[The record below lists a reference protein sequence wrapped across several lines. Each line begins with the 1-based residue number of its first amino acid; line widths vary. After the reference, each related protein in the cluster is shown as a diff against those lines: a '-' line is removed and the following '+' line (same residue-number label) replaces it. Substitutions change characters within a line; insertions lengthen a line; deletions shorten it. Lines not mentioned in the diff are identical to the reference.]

1 MRRGTW
7 ILAISGVMALNTGVS
22 FAADPAQGVSPSSGR
37 QPLTLRGRQAIPTS
51 GLPSR
56 YSRDAAAA
64 ERPVADSP
72 VAKNYYDELFADD
85 KAKAASATAAP
96 AAAADWEADG
106 AAATAPKAAV
116 AAKPAASKGDLT
128 KPEFTKAE
136 FTRTAAV
143 PEAPAAP
150 AADARKFAP
159 AARGTKAVPSAADKV
174 IQAGYDRL
182 PPDAERKMIQQVRS
196 ESAAPKRS
204 SAPPMPD
211 LGGSADGPA
220 AATPPA
226 KANPAARTVVASG
239 PVANADNGP
248 QSPQVTI
255 EWVKKGDI
263 NVGQECQLELHVKNS
278 GSVPT
283 TQVAVDGQF
292 PSTVRLTS
300 ADPKPAVSGDKA
312 TWTFESLAPGAERT
326 IQIKMIPSRRGDL
339 GATAHVRFT
348 GAASASFQV
357 EEPMLK
363 VALKGPAEVTLG
375 DPAPQMIM
383 VSNPG
388 TGTAHNVKVEARLS
402 DGLEHKAPG
411 ERLIMDVGSLSPG
424 ETRSVRLPISTI
436 KGGPQSIGVTAT
448 SSSDAS
454 ATASTSLNVIA
465 PSLKIAVDGPALRY
479 KGRNAKYTL
488 TVTNDGSV
496 ANNNVRIAQTVAEG
510 FKFVSA
516 DHSGKYETSTK
527 NVQWFVGRLEPGQ
540 NVQVSC
546 ELCAVSLG
554 DFAHNVSVLSDSGVR
569 AEAKAATRV
578 DGTASL
584 TMTLVDLDDPVE
596 IGAETAYEIR
606 VKNEGSKA
614 ATGVTIACELPPEME
629 LKNFKAPVNAIV
641 EGRQIL
647 FKSLEQ
653 VAPGSEAVYRVHVKG
668 VQEGNHRMRV
678 RMTAASL
685 QEPVVREE
693 ATKVYADQK

>member
-7 ILAISGVMALNTGVS
+7 ILAISGVMALNNGVS
-22 FAADPAQGVSPSSGR
+22 FAADPSLGVPPNGQR
-37 QPLTLRGRQAIPTS
+37 PLILRGRQAIPPS
-51 GLPSR
+51 AGLPSK
-56 YSRDAAAA
+56 YVRDASAADKLA
-64 ERPVADSP
+64 ADKADKDVDKEVAQKPAADKAT
-72 VAKNYYDELFADD
+72 AKNYYDELFTEQAP
-85 KAKAASATAAP
+85 KSQPSAAAAVWEAESPEAP
-96 AAAADWEADG
+96 AAAA
-106 AAATAPKAAV
+106 AAPAKAP
-116 AAKPAASKGDLT
+116 LT
-128 KPEFTKAE
+128 K
-136 FTRTAAV
+136 TASAGFD
-143 PEAPAAP
+143 AAP

-159 AARGTKAVPSAADKV
+159 AARGARSVPSAAENKV

-182 PPDAERKMIQQVRS
+182 PPEAERKMIQQVRS
-196 ESAAPKRS
+196 ESAPKRS
-204 SAPPMPD
+204 TAPPMPE
-211 LGGSADGPA
+211 LGASANTAAVPMAPA
-220 AATPPA
+220 APATKTAARPVA
-226 KANPAARTVVASG
+226 ASASPAAV
-239 PVANADNGP
+239 DNSP
-248 QSPQVTI
+248 QTPQVTI
-255 EWVKKGDI
+255 EWTKKGEI
-263 NVGQECQLELHVKNS
+263 NVGQECILELHVKNT

-292 PSTVRLTS
+292 AGTVRLTS
-300 ADPKPAVSGDKA
+300 AEPKPVASGDKV
-312 TWTFESLAPGAERT
+312 TWSFESMAPGADHK
-326 IQIKMIPSRRGDL
+326 ILIKLIPSRRGDL
-339 GATAHVRFT
+339 GATAQVRFT
-348 GAASASFQV
+348 GTASASFQV

-375 DPAPQMIM
+375 DPAPQMII

-402 DGLEHKAPG
+402 DGLEHRSPG

-424 ETRSVRLPISTI
+424 ETRSVRLPLSAI
-436 KGGPQSIGVTAT
+436 KGGQQSIGVTAT

-454 ATASTSLNVIA
+454 ATTSTQLNVIA
-465 PSLKIAVDGPALRY
+465 PSMKIAIDGPALRY

-496 ANNNVRIAQTVAEG
+496 ANNNVRIAQTVPEG

-516 DHSGKYETSTK
+516 DHSGKFETSTK

-546 ELCAVSLG
+546 DLSPVAMG
-554 DFAHNVSVLSDSGVR
+554 DFSHTASVLSDSGVR
-569 AEAKAATRV
+569 AEAKTQTRV

-629 LKNFKAPVNAIV
+629 LKNFKAPVSAIV

-653 VAPGSEAVYRVHVKG
+653 IAPGGEAVYRVHVKG

>member
-7 ILAISGVMALNTGVS
+7 ILAISGVMALNNGVS
-22 FAADPAQGVSPSSGR
+22 FAADPSLGVPPGGQR
-37 QPLTLRGRQAIPTS
+37 PLILRGRQAIPPS
-51 GLPSR
+51 AGLPSK
-56 YSRDAAAA
+56 YVRDASAADKLA
-64 ERPVADSP
+64 ADNVDKAADKAVAQKPAADKAN
-72 VAKNYYDELFADD
+72 AKNYYDELFTEQAVT
-85 KAKAASATAAP
+85 SQP
-96 AAAADWEADG
+96 AAAAVWEAE
-106 AAATAPKAAV
+106 
-116 AAKPAASKGDLT
+116 S
-128 KPEFTKAE
+128 
-136 FTRTAAV
+136 
-143 PEAPAAP
+143 PEAPAAKAPPAKTASAGFDAVP

-159 AARGTKAVPSAADKV
+159 AARGARSIPSAPEDKV
-174 IQAGYDRL
+174 FQAGYDRL
-182 PPDAERKMIQQVRS
+182 PPDAERRMIQQVRS
-196 ESAAPKRS
+196 ESAAKRS
-204 SAPPMPD
+204 TAPPMPD
-211 LGGSADGPA
+211 LGSSANTPA
-220 AATPPA
+220 APTAPTAPVA
-226 KANPAARTVVASG
+226 KVAARTVGASAS
-239 PVANADNGP
+239 PATVDNSP
-248 QSPQVTI
+248 QTPQVTI
-255 EWVKKGDI
+255 EWTKKGEI
-263 NVGQECQLELHVKNS
+263 NVGQECVLELRVKNT

-292 PSTVRLTS
+292 AGTVRLTT
-300 ADPKPAVSGDKA
+300 AEPKPVASGDKV
-312 TWTFESLAPGAERT
+312 TWSFESMAPGAEHR
-326 IQIKMIPSRRGDL
+326 ILIKLIPSRRGDL
-339 GATAHVRFT
+339 GATAQVRFT
-348 GAASASFQV
+348 GTATASFQV

-375 DPAPQMIM
+375 DPAPQMII

-402 DGLEHKAPG
+402 DGLEHRSPG

-424 ETRSVRLPISTI
+424 ETRSVRLPLSAI
-436 KGGPQSIGVTAT
+436 KGGQQSIGVTAT

-454 ATASTSLNVIA
+454 ATTSTQLNVIA
-465 PSLKIAVDGPALRY
+465 PSLKIAIDGPALRY

-488 TVTNDGSV
+488 TVTNDGTV
-496 ANNNVRIAQTVAEG
+496 ANNNVRIAQIVPEG

-516 DHSGKYETSTK
+516 DHSGKFETATK

-546 ELCAVSLG
+546 DLSPVAMG
-554 DFAHNVSVLSDSGVR
+554 DFSHIVSVLSDSGVR
-569 AEAKAATRV
+569 AEAKAQTRV

-614 ATGVTIACELPPEME
+614 ATGVSIACELPPEME
-629 LKNFKAPVNAIV
+629 LKTFKAPVNAIV

-653 VAPGSEAVYRVHVKG
+653 IAPGGEAVYRVHVKG
-668 VQEGNHRMRV
+668 VLEGNHRMRV

>member
-7 ILAISGVMALNTGVS
+7 ILAISGVMALNNGVS
-22 FAADPAQGVSPSSGR
+22 FAADPSQGTPPGGQR
-37 QPLTLRGRQAIPTS
+37 PLTLRGRQAAPST
-51 GLPSR
+51 GLPSK
-56 YSRDAAAA
+56 YLRDAATADTSAA
-64 ERPVADSP
+64 DKAVAEKPGADKAA
-72 VAKNYYDELFADD
+72 AKNYYDELFTDQA
-85 KAKAASATAAP
+85 ATSQPTTAAAS
-96 AAAADWEADG
+96 WEADSP
-106 AAATAPKAAV
+106 AADSSAPP
-116 AAKPAASKGDLT
+116 AKPPVTKTASAAFDAG
-128 KPEFTKAE
+128 
-136 FTRTAAV
+136 
-143 PEAPAAP
+143 P

-159 AARGTKAVPSAADKV
+159 SARGAKSVPAAADKKV

-182 PPDAERKMIQQVRS
+182 PPEAERKMIQQVRS
-196 ESAAPKRS
+196 ESPAKRPT
-204 SAPPMPD
+204 APPMPD
-211 LGGSADGPA
+211 LGSSSAPA
-220 AATPPA
+220 APTAPA
-226 KANPAARTVVASG
+226 GKSTTMAARPASTG
-239 PVANADNGP
+239 AADNSP
-248 QSPQVTI
+248 QTPQVTI

-263 NVGQECQLELHVKNS
+263 NVGQECQFELHVKNT

-283 TQVAVDGQF
+283 SQIAVDGQF
-292 PSTVRLTS
+292 VGTVRLIS
-300 ADPKPAVSGDKA
+300 AEPKPVASGDKV
-312 TWTFESLAPGAERT
+312 TWNFDSMAPGAEQK
-326 IQIKMIPSRRGDL
+326 IQIKLIPSRRGEL
-339 GATAHVRFT
+339 GATAQVRFT
-348 GAASASFQV
+348 GTASASFQV

-375 DPAPQMIM
+375 DPAPQMII

-402 DGLEHKAPG
+402 DGLEHRSPG

-424 ETRSVRLPISTI
+424 ESRSVRLPVSTI
-436 KGGPQSIGVTAT
+436 KGGQQSIGVTAT
-448 SSSDAS
+448 SSSEAT
-454 ATASTSLNVIA
+454 ATASTQLNVIA

-479 KGRNAKYTL
+479 KGRNAKYNL
-488 TVTNDGSV
+488 TVTNDGTV
-496 ANNNVRIAQTVAEG
+496 ANNNVRIAQTVPEG

-516 DHSGKYETSTK
+516 DHSGKFETSTK

-546 ELCAVSLG
+546 ELCAVALG
-554 DFAHNVSVLSDSGVR
+554 DFSHAVSVLSDSGVR
-569 AEAKAATRV
+569 AEAKAQTRV

-614 ATGVTIACELPPEME
+614 ATGVSIACELPPEME

-653 VAPGSEAVYRVHVKG
+653 IAPGGEAVYRVHVKG